1 MSNCPCPCDEPK
13 CEKTPVKIV
22 IDELDVG
29 CIKIDTFTLTAT
41 SDVVPG
47 SASDFVTQP
56 NATRLASYAALKAR
70 HCVQLV
76 CEPTV
81 FYTGSAS
88 SLLNNMENFAEDAE
102 NGVFAQLSPF
112 SDVGQAEYFLNYI
125 SNNCHLPESI
135 CQHGCSGQPSAF
147 SF

>member
-22 IDELDVG
+22 IDELDVA
-29 CIKIDTFTLTAT
+29 CIKIDAFTLTAG
-41 SDVVPG
+41 SDNVPG
-47 SASDFVTQP
+47 STNAFTTQP
-56 NATRLASYAALKAR
+56 NAIRLSSYAALKAR

-88 SLLNNMENFAEDAE
+88 GLLSNMENFAVDAE
-102 NGVFAQLSPF
+102 NGIFAQISPF

-125 SNNCHLPESI
+125 SNNCHAPESI
-135 CQHGCSGQPSAF
+135 CQHGCSGQQGALN
-147 SF
+147 